1 MKQHYGMT
9 ELSEREKKFIAQ
21 LLNDAM
27 KEGGTPLRLVLKKF
41 IMVIYWTHMT
51 LWSYFD
57 AFDTVYSTLSRMFPP
72 QTGETI
78 EDSIKREV
86 YGISPWENVGDNPEY
101 YNPIYRKLS
110 ASVILSKD
118 LNSMRPFEMEL
129 KNAIEDNQEST
140 KAFLDS
146 SLAANSLHT
155 TPAID
160 TPF

>member
-9 ELSEREKKFIAQ
+9 ELSEREKKLISQ